1 MMKSQLDDVF
11 QQDEKLQSHGSSS
24 EFTQENYPEQFKIAY
39 DLETQME
46 QMSRNVQKSRPSYKM
61 GCGKLCSFQLQE
73 VLSDELLTSKLEI
86 IKALELQCKLWLGAR
101 MLSQDVSSNEW
112 EPLFQQEFSG
122 AVCLAIKKKLQKL
135 HPENEQQEILRSVM
149 IVQQLRNEMPLRFKQ
164 IIANR
169 ELE

>member
-1 MMKSQLDDVF
+1 
-11 QQDEKLQSHGSSS
+11 
-24 EFTQENYPEQFKIAY
+24 
-39 DLETQME
+39 
-46 QMSRNVQKSRPSYKM
+46 M
-61 GCGKLCSFQLQE
+61 GYGKVCSFTLHK
-73 VLSDELLTSKLEI
+73 VLSNEFLTAKVEI

-149 IVQQLRNEMPLRFKQ
+149 IVQQLRKEMPLRFKQ